1 MHEISLCESVVQVIE
16 DQALAQGFRHVRLV
30 KLEIG
35 RLAGVEIEAMR
46 FGFDAVTRDTIAD
59 GASLEIIEAPGTAW
73 CPHCQ
78 QRVEVLQRYDACPS
92 CGHAPLEL
100 TAGDEMRI
108 VELEVE

>member
-1 MHEISLCESVVQVIE
+1 MHEISLCENVVQVIE
-16 DQALAQGFRHVRLV
+16 DHARVQGFRRVRLV

-46 FGFDAVTRDTIAD
+46 FGFDAVVKDTVAD
-59 GASLEIIEAPGTAW
+59 GARLEIIEVPGVAW

-78 QRVEVLQRYDACPS
+78 RQVGVLQRYDACPC
-92 CGHAPLEL
+92 CGHVPLEL